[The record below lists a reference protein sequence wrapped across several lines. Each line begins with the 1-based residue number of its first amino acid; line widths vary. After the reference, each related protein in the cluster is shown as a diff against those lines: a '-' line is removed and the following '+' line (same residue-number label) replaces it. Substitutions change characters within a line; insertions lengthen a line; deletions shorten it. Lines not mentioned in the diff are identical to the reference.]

1 MATNN
6 YYSSRSPPPL
16 QHPVPTHPAF
26 IPEPPSTP
34 ASPQGYQRYA
44 SSPPAPQ
51 PQHFP
56 HATTYPQFPHQP
68 THLAPIQGQAVHPNA
83 VPDFSAWGIDGATA
97 QFGMQLGQNA
107 VAAGQNYVQRNLG
120 GLIPVTHLKHHF
132 NVSNSY
138 VIRKLRLV
146 VFPWRHKPW
155 TRKLRRSETGISE
168 FQPPRDDLN
177 APDLYIPGIL
187 LPFRSLSSLL
197 IPIASLQAMAFVTYI
212 LLAALQSGLQSRF
225 HPEIFGLVATK
236 AIVVLLLDFLF
247 VRGGCYLLG
256 VQGSS
261 PIVDLLAYG
270 GYKFV
275 GCVAHP
281 KDTVV
286 KLSIFRVIATLLVG
300 LVGLSRT
307 LYSAAFI
314 YTFLANAFFLLRSL
328 RSVVLPD
335 AGATPGAVGT
345 VSHAQRSRRITF
357 LFLVAVVQ
365 ILFMGVLVRV

>member
-1 MATNN
+1 MAN

-34 ASPQGYQRYA
+34 ASPRA
-44 SSPPAPQ
+44 IN
-51 PQHFP
+51 HFP
-56 HATTYPQFPHQP
+56 HGTAAYPHYPHQP
-68 THLAPIQGQAVHPNA
+68 SHLSSLQNQSAPAHGM
-83 VPDFSAWGIDGATA
+83 PDFSAWGIDGATA

-107 VAAGQNYVQRNLG
+107 VAAGQSYFQRNLG
-120 GLIPVTHLKHHF
+120 GLIPITHLKHHF

-146 VFPWRHKPW
+146 VFPWRHRPW
-155 TRKLRRSETGISE
+155 TRKMRRSETGIGE

-177 APDLYIPGIL
+177 APDLYIPT
-187 LPFRSLSSLL
+187 
-197 IPIASLQAMAFVTYI
+197 MAFVTYI

-225 HPEIFGLVATK
+225 HPEIFGVVATK

-247 VRGGCYLLG
+247 VKGGCYLLG
-256 VQGSS
+256 IQGSN
-261 PIVDLLAYG
+261 PIVDLFAYG

-275 GCVAHP
+275 G
-281 KDTVV
+281 
-286 KLSIFRVIATLLVG
+286 VIATLLVG
-300 LVGLSRT
+300 LVGFSRT
-307 LYSAAFI
+307 LYSVAFI

-335 AGATPGAVGT
+335 AGATPGVVVT

>member
-1 MATNN
+1 MQN
-6 YYSSRSPPPL
+6 
-16 QHPVPTHPAF
+16 
-26 IPEPPSTP
+26 
-34 ASPQGYQRYA
+34 
-44 SSPPAPQ
+44 
-51 PQHFP
+51 
-56 HATTYPQFPHQP
+56 
-68 THLAPIQGQAVHPNA
+68 QAVPPNS

-97 QFGMQLGQNA
+97 HFGMQLGQNA
-107 VAAGQNYVQRNLG
+107 VAAGQSYVQRNLG
-120 GLIPVTHLKHHF
+120 GLIPFTHLKHHF

-155 TRKLRRSETGISE
+155 TRKMRRSETGIGE

-177 APDLYIPGIL
+177 APDLYIP
-187 LPFRSLSSLL
+187 
-197 IPIASLQAMAFVTYI
+197 AMAFVTYI

-247 VRGGCYLLG
+247 VKGGCYLLG
-256 VQGSS
+256 VQSSS

-275 GCVAHP
+275 G
-281 KDTVV
+281 
-286 KLSIFRVIATLLVG
+286 VIATLMVG
-300 LVGLSRT
+300 LIGLSRT
-307 LYSAAFI
+307 LYSVAFV

>member
-1 MATNN
+1 M
-6 YYSSRSPPPL
+6 YGSRSPPPL

-44 SSPPAPQ
+44 SSPLASQ
-51 PQHFP
+51 SNSQHFP
-56 HATTYPQFPHQP
+56 HGTAYPQFPHQP
-68 THLAPIQGQAVHPNA
+68 PHLAPLQNHPA
-83 VPDFSAWGIDGATA
+83 PAHGMPDFSSWGIDGTTA

-107 VAAGQNYVQRNLG
+107 VAAGQSYVQRNLG

-146 VFPWRHKPW
+146 VFPWRHRPW
-155 TRKLRRSETGISE
+155 TRKMRRSETGIGE

-177 APDLYIPGIL
+177 APDLYIPT
-187 LPFRSLSSLL
+187 
-197 IPIASLQAMAFVTYI
+197 MAFVTYI

-225 HPEIFGLVATK
+225 HPEIFGIVATK
-236 AIVVLLLDFLF
+236 AIVVLLFDFLF
-247 VRGGCYLLG
+247 VKGGCYLLG

-261 PIVDLLAYG
+261 PIVDLLAYA

-275 GCVAHP
+275 G
-281 KDTVV
+281 
-286 KLSIFRVIATLLVG
+286 VIATLLVG
-300 LVGLSRT
+300 LVGPSRT
-307 LYSAAFI
+307 LYSIMFI

-365 ILFMGVLVRV
+365 ILFMGILVRV

>member
-6 YYSSRSPPPL
+6 NYYGSRSPPPL

-56 HATTYPQFPHQP
+56 HSNPYPQFTHQP
-68 THLAPIQGQAVHPNA
+68 SHLAPVQNRVVPPND

-120 GLIPVTHLKHHF
+120 GLIPVNHLKHHF

-138 VIRKLRLV
+138 VMRKIRLV

-155 TRKLRRSETGISE
+155 TRKMRRSETGIGE
-168 FQPPRDDLN
+168 FQPPREDLN
-177 APDLYIPGIL
+177 APDLYIPT
-187 LPFRSLSSLL
+187 
-197 IPIASLQAMAFVTYI
+197 MAFVTYI
-212 LLAALQSGLQSRF
+212 LVAALQSGLQSRF

-247 VRGGCYLLG
+247 VKGGCYLLG
-256 VQGSS
+256 VQASS

-275 GCVAHP
+275 G
-281 KDTVV
+281 
-286 KLSIFRVIATLLVG
+286 VIATLLVG

-307 LYSAAFI
+307 FYSVAFI

-335 AGATPGAVGT
+335 AGATPGVVGT